1 MKTKSGIYL
10 AIDTEAS
17 GVLPHKHGLIEV
29 AAVVLDAH
37 LEIVDQLVV
46 DIKPPKSAKFDPEA
60 MKVNGISMERVN
72 AGVSYKKFCRLFLKL
87 IKDNFEAKPII
98 IAQFYP
104 FDNAYLVNVFDKAG
118 YKEGLNGAILGND
131 YIDTKSLTNSFNL
144 ISRIKGE
151 DLKYPVTSL
160 SKKGGLK
167 EKFELNGE
175 EFKSHTALGDVM
187 MTIEVLK
194 RLLELEV

>member
-1 MKTKSGIYL
+1 MKTKIGIYL

-17 GVLPHKHGLIEV
+17 GVLPYKNGLIEV
-29 AAVVLDAH
+29 AAVVLDKH
-37 LEIVDQLVV
+37 LNILDQLVV

-60 MKVNGISMERVN
+60 MKVNGISMERVEN
-72 AGVSYKKFCRLFLKL
+72 GISYKKFCSAFLKL
-87 IKDNFEAKPII
+87 IKDNFEAKPVI

-118 YKEGLNGAILGND
+118 YSGLNGEILGND

-144 ISRIKGE
+144 ISRLKGE
-151 DLKYPVTSL
+151 ELKYPVTSL

-167 EKFELNGE
+167 EKFGLNGE
-175 EFKSHTALGDVM
+175 QFKSHTALGDVM
-187 MTIEVLK
+187 MTVEVLK
-194 RLLELEV
+194 KLLDLEY

>member
-1 MKTKSGIYL
+1 MKNKVGVYL

-17 GVLPHKHGLIEV
+17 GVLPHRHGLIEV
-29 AAVVLDAH
+29 ATVVLDKN

-60 MKVNGISMERVN
+60 MKVNGISMERIEK
-72 AGVSYKKFCRLFLKL
+72 GISYKMFCKKFLKL
-87 IKDNFEAKPII
+87 VEKNFEAKPVV

-104 FDNAYLVNVFDKAG
+104 FDNAFLTYVFDKAG
-118 YKEGLNGAILGND
+118 YKEGFNGAIMGND

-144 ISRIKGE
+144 ISRLKGE
-151 DLKYPVTSL
+151 PLKYPVTSL

-167 EKFELNGE
+167 EKFGLNGE
-175 EFKSHTALGDVM
+175 EFKSHTALGDVK
-187 MTIEVLK
+187 MTIAVLK
-194 RLLELEV
+194 KLLDL